1 MKTKDM
7 SWVVGK
13 IGFALD
19 KDLGITRKDNKD
31 SKGHFVYIHSIDKN
45 NLCTVST
52 FVSMQDENGNFKVN
66 RVYNGY
72 LVPIPKKATQFKAF
86 TGLNKD
92 VISNIH
98 ISKIMSVGKF
108 YITDD
113 FKIVYKHW

>member
-1 MKTKDM
+1 M

-52 FVSMQDENGNFKVN
+52 FISMLNSDGSVKINQIHNGFV
-66 RVYNGY
+66 
-72 LVPIPKKATQFKAF
+72 LPIPKYASAFKNF
-86 TGLNKD
+86 TGLNKHRIKNID
-92 VISNIH
+92 VC
-98 ISKIMSVGKF
+98 KLMSVGRW
-108 YITDD
+108 YISDGYI
-113 FKIVYKHW
+113 KAYQNW